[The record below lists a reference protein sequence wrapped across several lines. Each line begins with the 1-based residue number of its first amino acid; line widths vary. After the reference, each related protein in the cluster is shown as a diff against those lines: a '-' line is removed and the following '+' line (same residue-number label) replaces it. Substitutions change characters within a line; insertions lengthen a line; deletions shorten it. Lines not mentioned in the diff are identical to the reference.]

1 VSLIYKKNPQNPF
14 LLRRNM
20 FVVNS
25 FSEALIEEIREHNDI
40 VDVISEFVDLKKRGK
55 NFVGLCPF
63 HAEKTP
69 SFTVNP
75 EAQMFYCFGCGVGGN
90 VFNFV
95 MKYHGL
101 NFYDAVKTLAE
112 KAGIQ
117 IQTEKKFIPAK
128 KGHRE
133 LDALYRINNL
143 TAKFYHAVLNSRKL
157 GAPGQLYIKKRGYN
171 DGTVKKFM
179 LGYAPGEWDMLCS
192 FLLKKGFKEQELIE
206 AGVGLKSRLGRL
218 IDRFRNRLMFPI
230 WDYRGK
236 IIGFGG
242 RILDGGEPKYLNSP
256 ETVLFHKGKVL
267 YGLHAAVPEIRKNDF
282 VIVFEGY
289 TDVLTAQQNGIGN
302 VVASLGTAFTE
313 EHGRLLRRYTRNVV
327 IAYDA
332 DAAGMAATL
341 RGMEVLSQ
349 CGCRVSVVDLP
360 EGTDPDEYIRN
371 HGREA
376 FLDLVK
382 RKTLSLVEYKLH
394 KVCKE
399 FNINSIS
406 GRISAVNEM
415 LPVLAKINSRVE
427 QDAYINLVSKKL
439 FISPEAIKDEILKYT
454 KNLQKN
460 GINYDKLEKNK
471 YAREK
476 ANVPVLPKFNGPEN
490 MLMSCVIFNPE
501 FIEIV
506 DRELGIDSFSESYMR
521 EILSII
527 KHKWNEGVKISPS
540 ALMEKVSL
548 ETSRQFLTELFFKE
562 NLPPCDNTGD
572 LLLYINS
579 VKCLRINR
587 QIEEKQALLAEAQ
600 KKNDNRL
607 EKKYLMEI
615 ENLLRLREKQKKTS
629 PIERGE

>member
-1 VSLIYKKNPQNPF
+1 MS
-14 LLRRNM
+14 
-20 FVVNS
+20 NS
-25 FSEALIEEIREHNDI
+25 FSEAMIDEIREHNDI
-40 VDVISEFVDLKKRGK
+40 VDLISQFVDLKKRGK

-63 HAEKTP
+63 HPEKTP

-90 VFNFV
+90 VFNFL

-101 NFYDAVKTLAE
+101 TFYEAVKTLAE

-117 IQTEKKFIPAK
+117 IQTEKSFIPAK
-128 KGHRE
+128 KE
-133 LDALYRINNL
+133 LRKRDSLYRINDL
-143 TAKFYHAVLNSRKL
+143 TAKYYHAVLKSRKL
-157 GAPGQLYIKKRGYN
+157 GVPGQFYIKKRGYT
-171 DGTVKKFM
+171 DATVKKFV
-179 LGYAPGEWDMLCS
+179 LGYAPGEWDSLCS
-192 FLLKKGFKEQELIE
+192 FLLKKGFTEQEIIE

-218 IDRFRNRLMFPI
+218 IDRFRNRIMFPI
-230 WDYRGK
+230 GDYRGR

-242 RILDGGEPKYLNSP
+242 RVLDGGEEPKYLNSP
-256 ETVLFHKGKVL
+256 ETALFHKGKVL
-267 YGLHAAVPEIRKNDF
+267 YGLHAAIPEIRKNDF
-282 VIVFEGY
+282 VLVFEGY

-302 VVASLGTAFTE
+302 AVASLGTAFTE
-313 EHGRLLRRYTRNVV
+313 DHGRLLRRYTKNVV

-332 DAAGMAATL
+332 DTAGMAATL

-360 EGTDPDEYIRN
+360 EGTDPDEYIRE
-371 HGREA
+371 HGGDA
-376 FLDLVK
+376 FLDLLK

-399 FNINSIS
+399 FNTDSIS
-406 GRISAVNEM
+406 GRIAAVNEM

-427 QDAYINLVSKKL
+427 QDAYINLVAKKL
-439 FISPEAIKDEILKYT
+439 FISPEAIKEEILKYT

-471 YAREK
+471 YAGEK
-476 ANVPVLPKFNGPEN
+476 PHVPVLPKFKGPEN

-506 DRELGIDSFSESYMR
+506 DRELGIDSFSQPYMR

-527 KHKWNEGVKISPS
+527 KRKWNEGVKISPS

-562 NLPPCDNTGD
+562 YLPPCDNESE

-587 QIEEKQALLAEAQ
+587 LIEEKQALLAEAQ
-600 KKNDNRL
+600 KKRDNRL

-615 ENLLRLREKQKKTS
+615 ENLLRLREEQKKNS